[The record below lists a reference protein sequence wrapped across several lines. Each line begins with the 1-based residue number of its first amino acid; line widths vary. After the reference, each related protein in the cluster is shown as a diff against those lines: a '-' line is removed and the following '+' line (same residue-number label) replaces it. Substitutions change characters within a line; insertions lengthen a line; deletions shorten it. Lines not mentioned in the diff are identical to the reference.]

1 MNAQDLEAIELI
13 QLGDEMKDDGIERL
27 LQMKSD
33 MDLNKIKVD
42 DIN

>member
-13 QLGDEMKDDGIERL
+13 QLGDEMQDDGIERL
-27 LQMKSD
+27 LQMNRD